1 MLKQLLAVVAGTFF
15 AHASVAGEPYQLESD
30 AGLYKLHLTPNV
42 SEVVIGELHS
52 WHLRIADTNGEM
64 IDGAKV
70 LVDGGMP
77 AHGHGLPTAPKVT
90 ESDET
95 GRYFIEGLRFNMPGK
110 WEIQLE
116 IEGTAGFDTAKLE
129 LRL

>member
-1 MLKQLLAVVAGTFF
+1 MLRLLLTVVAGTLI
-15 AHASVAGEPYQLESD
+15 AYAAVSGEPYQLESD
-30 AGLYKLHLTPNV
+30 KSLYQLHLAPNV
-42 SEVVIGELHS
+42 SEVTIGDLHS
-52 WHLRIADTNGEM
+52 WHLRVADAHGKM

-90 ESDET
+90 EAGEA
-95 GRYFIEGLRFNMPGK
+95 GHYLIEGLRFNMPGT
-110 WEIQLE
+110 WELQLK
-116 IEGTAGFDTAKLE
+116 IEGAAGSDTAKLE